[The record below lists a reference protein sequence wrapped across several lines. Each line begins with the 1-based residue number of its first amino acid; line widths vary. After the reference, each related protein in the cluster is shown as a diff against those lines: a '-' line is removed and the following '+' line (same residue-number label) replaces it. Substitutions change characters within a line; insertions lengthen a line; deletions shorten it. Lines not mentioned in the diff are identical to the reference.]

1 MKRSP
6 RKDEYLRQY
15 VLGTHDPE
23 SQEQFEERL
32 LTDEK
37 LLEELSIVED
47 EIVQDYLSGSL
58 SESEREKFES
68 RFLATDAGKQ
78 ELQFFSAFNNYF
90 ASLPAAEK
98 RTPLPRS
105 WKRFLPSFLRGESP
119 ILRISFATAIII
131 LVSTGLFVA
140 LRNRSQERGSVFTA
154 TLTPGQVK
162 VIGGREMT
170 VVEVPTGTD
179 LVRFQ
184 LAIGEASAQSY
195 HVSLFTDKGEE
206 IFSEDRLQAES
217 TGTGK
222 FVSVQAPTSI
232 LSRGD
237 YRLKL
242 AARISSDQL
251 EEVATYSFRMIRR

>member
-1 MKRSP
+1 MNRSL

-47 EIVQDYLSGSL
+47 EIVHDYLSGTL
-58 SESEREKFES
+58 SESEREKFEN
-68 RFLATDAGKQ
+68 RFLATDPGQQ
-78 ELQFFSAFNNYF
+78 ELQFSKAFNNYF
-90 ASLPAAEK
+90 ARLPAAEK
-98 RTPLPRS
+98 RMPLPRS

-119 ILRISFATAIII
+119 IPRISIATAIII
-131 LVSTGLFVA
+131 LVSIGLFVV
-140 LRNRSQERGSVFTA
+140 LSNRSQERGTVFTA

-170 VVEVPTGTD
+170 VVEVPPGTD
-179 LVRFQ
+179 LVRLQ
-184 LAIGEASAQSY
+184 LAIGEASPQSY

-206 IFSEDRLQAES
+206 IFTEDGLQAES
-217 TGTGK
+217 TATGK
-222 FVSVQAPTSI
+222 FVSVNVPSSI

-242 AARISSDQL
+242 SARLSGDQL
-251 EEVATYSFRMIRR
+251 EEVATYSFRVIRR